1 VAEGRC
7 LVLGGAGFMGSH
19 LVERLVHEGRPVRV
33 FDLPGAGAKRLAAV
47 RGKVELVEGDF
58 QKAREVA
65 AAVEGCEAVFHLI
78 GTTVPST
85 SNRDPAYDTETNL
98 LTTLR
103 LLEACVRAK
112 VKQVIF
118 SSSGGTVYGQAQSLP
133 IHETHPTEPR
143 TSYGIVK
150 LAIEKNLE
158 LFRHLHGLDYAALRI
173 GNAYGPRL
181 PVGGEQ
187 GAVGA
192 FLKCLKHGEPIPL
205 WGDGSA
211 VRDYVYVEDVA
222 RAFRAA
228 LGQRSAHRVFN
239 IGTGRGTSLRQLI
252 ALMERATGRKA
263 AVESRSGRAADVP
276 ENVLDTALARQH
288 LGWTPEKTLEE
299 GLALTWRWLES
310 SPEV

>member
-1 VAEGRC
+1 MAEGRC

-19 LVERLVHEGRPVRV
+19 LVELLVREGRAVRV
-33 FDLPGAGAKRLAAV
+33 FDLPGAAAKRLAAV
-47 RGKVELVEGDF
+47 KAKIELIEGDF
-58 QKAREVA
+58 QQAREVA

-98 LTTLR
+98 LATLR

-112 VKQVIF
+112 VKQVVF
-118 SSSGGTVYGQAQSLP
+118 SSSGGTVYGVAERLP
-133 IHETHPTEPR
+133 IPETHPTEPR

-158 LFRHLHGLDYAALRI
+158 LFRHLHGLDYTALRI

-192 FLKCLKHGEPIPL
+192 FLKCLKHGQPIPL
-205 WGDGSA
+205 WGEGAA

-228 LGQRSAHRVFN
+228 LGQRSPHRVFN
-239 IGTGRGTSLRQLI
+239 IGTGRGTSLRELI
-252 ALMERATGRKA
+252 ALLERVTGRKA
-263 AVESRSGRAADVP
+263 ALEQRMGRAADVP

-288 LGWTPEKTLEE
+288 LGWTSQVSLED
-299 GLALTWRWLES
+299 GLARTWKWVEA

>member
-1 VAEGRC
+1 MAEGRC

-19 LVERLVHEGRPVRV
+19 LVELLAGEGRPVRV
-33 FDLPGAGAKRLAAV
+33 FDLPGAAAKRLAAV
-47 RGKVELVEGDF
+47 RGKIELIEGDF

-85 SNRDPAYDTETNL
+85 SNRDPVYDVETNL
-98 LTTLR
+98 LATLR

-118 SSSGGTVYGQAQSLP
+118 SSSGGTVYGVAERLP
-133 IHETHPTEPR
+133 IPETHPTEPR

-158 LFRHLHGLDYAALRI
+158 LFRHLHGLDCTVLRV

-192 FLKCLKHGEPIPL
+192 FLKCLKRGQPIPL
-205 WGDGSA
+205 WGEGSA

-228 LGQRSAHRVFN
+228 LGQRSPHRVFN
-239 IGTGRGTSLRQLI
+239 IGTGRGTSLRELI
-252 ALMERATGRKA
+252 ALLERVTGRQA
-263 AVESRSGRAADVP
+263 SLEQRTGRAADVP
-276 ENVLDTALARQH
+276 ENVLDAALARQH
-288 LGWTPEKTLEE
+288 LGWKPRVSLEE
-299 GLALTWRWLES
+299 GLARTWKWVEAS
-310 SPEV
+310 SEV

>member
-1 VAEGRC
+1 MAEGRC

-19 LVERLVHEGRPVRV
+19 LVELLVREGRPVRL
-33 FDLPGAGAKRLAAV
+33 FDLPGAAAKRLAGVKA
-47 RGKVELVEGDF
+47 KIELIEGDF

-85 SNRDPAYDTETNL
+85 SNRDPVYDTETNL
-98 LTTLR
+98 LATLR
-103 LLEACVRAK
+103 LLEACVRSK

-118 SSSGGTVYGQAQSLP
+118 SSSGGTVYGVAERLP
-133 IHETHPTEPR
+133 IPETHRTEPR

-158 LFRHLHGLDYAALRI
+158 LFRHLHGLEYTALRI

-187 GAVGA
+187 GAVGV
-192 FLKCLKHGEPIPL
+192 FFKCLKRGEPIPV

-222 RAFRAA
+222 RAFRTA
-228 LGQRSAHRVFN
+228 LGQCSPYCVFN
-239 IGTGRGTSLRQLI
+239 IGTSRGTSLRELI
-252 ALMERATGRKA
+252 ALMERVSGRKA
-263 AVESRSGRAADVP
+263 AAEWRPGRAADVP
-276 ENVLDTALARQH
+276 HNVLDSSLAREH
-288 LGWTPEKTLEE
+288 LGWTPEVSLEE
-299 GLALTWRWLES
+299 GLAHTWRWVES